1 MSRAK
6 DLTGQTFADGSIVVL
21 RRAENGKTRNSRW
34 LCQCKC
40 GNTFVEY
47 GLNLKNGNRQSCG
60 CQRKGGLAGEPMTDE
75 QMKHPSTTLYMG
87 YIGYVSSKDG
97 DRRKLYVTD
106 VRPLHRKKDG
116 KQFGYSVF
124 TKSIGSGKE
133 SRFTVYNRV
142 FDRDPINEG
151 DIIYCRG
158 FERDG
163 QYFTLTS
170 YSKVI

>member
-60 CQRKGGLAGEPMTDE
+60 CQRKGSLAGETMTDE
-75 QMKHPSTTLYMG
+75 QMKRPSTTLYKLKRTSNPYQDLANAIVAVAVDDYRTALQEDDAPVLKSLERFFRSDWYRMLTNISPDALLSYLNREYSG
-87 YIGYVSSKDG
+87 SLNAVYV
-97 DRRKLYVTD
+97 
-106 VRPLHRKKDG
+106 
-116 KQFGYSVF
+116 
-124 TKSIGSGKE
+124 
-133 SRFTVYNRV
+133 
-142 FDRDPINEG
+142 
-151 DIIYCRG
+151 
-158 FERDG
+158 
-163 QYFTLTS
+163 
-170 YSKVI
+170 